1 MSIIEKALSKMGN
14 QSNAVEEVKP
24 ESTAAAAQAPLIE
37 QAHAKSEAKAA
48 IPSQPAPATA
58 ASSVA
63 LDTQSLRLLKLDL
76 NRLRARGLLASDD
89 ERGHMAEEYRM
100 IKRPLLANAFGPNP
114 VRKGNMIMVTSA
126 LPGEGKSFSAI
137 NLAISIA
144 MELDRTVLLVDA
156 DVAKPRLPE
165 YLGFQAEHGLLDV
178 LRQDVRDLSSVIYRT
193 NIDKLSILP
202 AGRTYARATELLA
215 SDAMDRLITDL
226 ANRYSDRLVLFDS
239 PPLLVTSESSVLA
252 SHMGQIVMVVESG
265 KTPKSALRE
274 ALSRLGD
281 ACGVVGLLL
290 NKSALPNAG
299 NYYGYYGYGGYSKHT
314 T

>member
-1 MSIIEKALSKMGN
+1 MSIIEKALSKKGD
-14 QSNAVEEVKP
+14 QANAGEEAHSPTKAEAV
-24 ESTAAAAQAPLIE
+24 QAPLIE
-37 QAHAKSEAKAA
+37 QAQAAVKAA
-48 IPSQPAPATA
+48 SPSEPPPPSAT
-58 ASSVA
+58 SSLA
-63 LDTQSLRLLKLDL
+63 FEAQNTRLLKLDL
-76 NRLRARGLLASDD
+76 NRLRARGLLSSDD

-114 VRKGNMIMVTSA
+114 VRKGNLIMVTSS

-165 YLGFQAEHGLLDV
+165 YLGYQADHGLLDV

-202 AGRTYARATELLA
+202 AGRSQNRATELLA
-215 SDAMDRLITDL
+215 SDAMDRLISDL

-252 SHMGQIVMVVESG
+252 SHMGQIVMVVESE

-281 ACGVVGLLL
+281 NGGVVGLLL
-290 NKSALPNAG
+290 NKSAVPNAG
-299 NYYGYYGYGGYSKHT
+299 NYYGYYGYGGYSKYPT
-314 T
+314 

>member
-1 MSIIEKALSKMGN
+1 MSIIEKALSKKGN
-14 QSNAVEEVKP
+14 QSDPVEEVKS
-24 ESTAAAAQAPLIE
+24 ESTATAAPAPLIE
-37 QAHAKSEAKAA
+37 QAHAKSEAHAT
-48 IPSQPAPATA
+48 ILNQPAPVA
-58 ASSVA
+58 ASPSVA
-63 LDTQSLRLLKLDL
+63 LDVQSPRFLKLDL
-76 NRLRARGLLASDD
+76 NRLRARGLLSSDD

-202 AGRTYARATELLA
+202 AGRPYARATELLA

-226 ANRYSDRLVLFDS
+226 ASRYADRLVLFDS
-239 PPLLVTSESSVLA
+239 PPLLVTSESNVLA